1 MRARSFTAMAVV
13 AIAVIAILALVAPSY
28 FKQPDSAP
36 AATAP
41 VATPEVAT
49 REAGQPGVVPPE
61 ATAEG
66 DDAAASAAADVP
78 VYFVSSEQDV
88 IRILEAHGVSEA
100 QIAQWAFEKGMDPS
114 SFGITFGGQG
124 AYALYDDQTLAALAD
139 QGDAWA
145 QQTLA
150 SRIWKERPL
159 EAADLYREAAA
170 RGSAEAARQL
180 SSLYFYAADALDR
193 KRTGDW
199 SPETIA
205 ALRQAGE
212 GDGGLEVS
220 ALAWALAGEAE
231 AGLPQ
236 GSLASFLLSDY
247 TASDLESACDR
258 AASIV
263 ADNAEQR
270 RQMGLA
276 SGWQGPAPV
285 FPDPSELTMGQCPAD
300 IFPAPDL
307 SGCQPVRVEMD
318 DPGDA
323 ASGRGGL
330 TLQVC
335 PGAG

>member
-1 MRARSFTAMAVV
+1 MRAASFTAIAVA
-13 AIAVIAILALVAPSY
+13 AIAIVAILAVVAPSY
-28 FKQPDSAP
+28 FDKPDAAQP
-36 AATAP
+36 ATVP
-41 VATPEVAT
+41 VATPGAAA
-49 REAGQPGVVPPE
+49 RETGQPGQGAPE
-61 ATAEG
+61 AIAE
-66 DDAAASAAADVP
+66 DDNAAEPAAEDVP

-124 AYALYDDQTLAALAD
+124 AYALYDDETLSALAD

-150 SRIWKERPL
+150 GRIWKDRPL

-193 KRTGDW
+193 KRTRDW
-199 SPETIA
+199 SPETIE

-212 GDGGLEVS
+212 GDGGLAVS

-247 TASDLESACDR
+247 TDADLEAACDR

-263 ADNAEQR
+263 ADNIDQR

-276 SGWQGPAPV
+276 PGWQGPAPV
-285 FPDPSELTMGQCPAD
+285 FPDPSELAMGQCPAD
-300 IFPAPDL
+300 VLPTPDL

-318 DPGDA
+318 DPDDA

-335 PGAG
+335 PGNG